1 MSFVPSIEY
10 IEDFNRKI
18 FLCSRPFSRAWPH
31 FSGLNLANLD
41 PVETFWSHGFVQKR
55 PSNSEVQNP
64 LHGGLLNEEV
74 STWKDDHRP
83 EAERPLLKCIEGR
96 IRKLH
101 KNPVIQD
108 SIRSIVELYEAW
120 SKVKRKIFSLPVSIT
135 CGA

>member
-1 MSFVPSIEY
+1 
-10 IEDFNRKI
+10 
-18 FLCSRPFSRAWPH
+18 
-31 FSGLNLANLD
+31 LANLD

-64 LHGGLLNEEV
+64 LHGGLLHEEV
-74 STWKDDHRP
+74 GTWKDDHRP
-83 EAERPLLKCIEGR
+83 EAERLLLKCIEGQ